1 MSNWFGAINHRKV
14 KLENVLVYLLRC
26 ILLQCHEVLS
36 CATKATVQCLR
47 VSCRQARCRQALTS
61 ASFCG
66 QPPAWHKKS
75 ATATDLSM
83 LECQSTMKKSSTTS
97 NLASLDSSTSSGDA
111 TDGDHCMI
119 CLDNVR
125 STAFNEVNTS
135 CNDSSPIVLQCK
147 HAFHRKCIFE
157 WLLFQY
163 ECALC
168 RAQVG
173 PTAVINYCRL
183 KNQVQ
188 WWLGDF
194 KEEPLTSADK

>member
-1 MSNWFGAINHRKV
+1 MKCFHARQ
-14 KLENVLVYLLRC
+14 KLPSNVLEFLVVKHDADKRS
-26 ILLQCHEVLS
+26 LLQVFVDNHQS
-36 CATKATVQCLR
+36 
-47 VSCRQARCRQALTS
+47 
-61 ASFCG
+61 G
-66 QPPAWHKKS
+66 IKKS

-97 NLASLDSSTSSGDA
+97 NLASLDSSASSGDA
-111 TDGDHCMI
+111 TDGYHCMI